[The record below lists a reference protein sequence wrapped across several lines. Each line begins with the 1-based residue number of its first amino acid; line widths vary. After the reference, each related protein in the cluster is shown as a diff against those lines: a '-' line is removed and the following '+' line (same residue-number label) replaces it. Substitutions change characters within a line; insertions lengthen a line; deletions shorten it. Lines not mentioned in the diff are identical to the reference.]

1 MVMNEKYLEG
11 ALKKLYNMLLFKDSV
26 DFNVEIMTNLIG
38 DVVVYRIKVIIVVD
52 HAKFWSESPEYSPE
66 YNELINKIS
75 DDYPDKLNDL
85 TKYILPTEEYDVWL
99 MYEHYNTDV
108 YEPLLKAIGDT
119 GIGYTT
125 KFDEHTPSFTIVLDI
140 NSDKENVVSNLKFDT
155 DDIIIYYDDIT

>member
-1 MVMNEKYLEG
+1 
-11 ALKKLYNMLLFKDSV
+11 
-26 DFNVEIMTNLIG
+26 
-38 DVVVYRIKVIIVVD
+38 
-52 HAKFWSESPEYSPE
+52 
-66 YNELINKIS
+66 
-75 DDYPDKLNDL
+75 
-85 TKYILPTEEYDVWL
+85 

-155 DDIIIYYDDIT
+155 DDIIIYYDDITWYRIQIRLQIVSKISLH